1 MKKQILILISI
12 VFLSSIHAIK
22 AQEMPEWANKLP
34 QKKGYVYG
42 VGRGE
47 SVDMTMAK
55 RKAESDAKAD
65 LVNHYANKFEVFAL
79 QCDTLLGA
87 DNSIRAVVTTIQS
100 HKEAV
105 LDQVEMVEEKMYK
118 AENGG
123 YVFYLLVRMNVQQ
136 EVDNLKNQ
144 VEQNSDLKNK
154 MKEKGL
160 LKELKN
166 M

>member
-1 MKKQILILISI
+1 MKTVLFSMLILST
-12 VFLSSIHAIK
+12 FSFKCLLG
-22 AQEMPEWANKLP
+22 QEIPDWVNKLP

-42 VGRGE
+42 VARGE

-55 RKAESDAKAD
+55 RKALLDAKAD
-65 LVNHYANKFEVFAL
+65 LVNHFANKFEVFAM

-105 LDQVEMVEEKMYK
+105 LDQVEIVEEKMYK
-118 AENGG
+118 TENGG

-154 MKEKGL
+154 LKEKGL

-166 M
+166 L